1 MASSL
6 RALYAVLAMVLLGVL
21 ASRSALASG
30 AVTLVLPYLA
40 WGTLIIG
47 VCYRVW
53 RWARVPVPFR
63 IPTTCGQQRSL
74 PWLPRAPLENPDNAM
89 GAALRV
95 GFEVLLFRSLLRNN
109 RPRIEEGRLAFSPTR
124 ALWLGALAMH
134 WALLVIVLRHLRFA
148 LEPTPNWVVSLGA
161 LDGMLQIGA
170 PPVLLTDLALFAALL
185 YLLIRRWRDPALRYL
200 SLFSDYFALWLL
212 LGIALSGIAMRYVWR
227 VDVVAVKQLVLGI
240 VTFHPQVLSA
250 PAPLLL
256 VHLLLVCALAIYL
269 PFSKLMHL
277 GAAVLS
283 PTRNLAN
290 NSRRRRHV
298 NPWNAPVPTHG
309 YAEWEAE
316 FADKLKLAGLPLEQ
330 DQDARHPTAD

>member
-6 RALYAVLAMVLLGVL
+6 RALYAVLALVLLGIL
-21 ASRSALASG
+21 ASRSAVASI
-30 AVTLVLPYLA
+30 AVTVVLPYLA
-40 WGTLIIG
+40 WGTLLVG

-74 PWLPRAPLENPDNAM
+74 PWLPRAPLDNPDNALW
-89 GAALRV
+89 ATLRV
-95 GFEVLLFRSLLRNN
+95 GFETLLFRSLLRDN
-109 RPRIEEGRLAFSPTR
+109 RPRIEAGRLAYSPTR

-134 WALLVIVLRHLRFA
+134 WALLIVVLRHLRFA

-170 PPVLLTDLALFAALL
+170 PPLLLSDVALVTALL
-185 YLLIRRWRDPALRYL
+185 YLLMRRWRVPALRYL
-200 SLFSDYFALWLL
+200 SIFSDYFALLLL
-212 LGIALSGIAMRYVWR
+212 LGIALSGMAMRYVAH
-227 VDVVAVKQLVLGI
+227 VDVVAVKQMMLGI

-250 PAPLLL
+250 PPAPLL
-256 VHLLLVCALAIYL
+256 VHVLLVCALAVYL

-298 NPWNAPVPTHG
+298 NPWNAPVATHE

-316 FADKLKLAGLPLEQ
+316 FADKLKLAGLPLEHN
-330 DQDARHPTAD
+330 QDARHPTAD